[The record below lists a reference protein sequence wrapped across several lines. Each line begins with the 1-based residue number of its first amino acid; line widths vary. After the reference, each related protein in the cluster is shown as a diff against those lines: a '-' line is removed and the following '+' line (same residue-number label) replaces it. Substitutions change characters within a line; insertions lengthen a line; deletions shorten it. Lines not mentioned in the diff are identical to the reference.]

1 MKIKYSKQYI
11 DKLDV
16 QKVVNALKSELIT
29 TGPFVDELEKNFKKY
44 FNTKYVLACSSGTTA
59 LYMAM
64 RALDIKKG
72 DVVIMPTVN
81 FVASS
86 NVASLLGAKIYLCD
100 VDSNTGQITP
110 QKLLECIKV
119 NKIRKIKLVITM
131 FLGGAPLNVFDFYK
145 LKKKYNFLI
154 IEDSCH
160 ALGASYKFKNKFIKV
175 GTSLHSDISTFS
187 LHPLKSITS
196 GEGGLITTRSK
207 LLNKKLMLLRS
218 HGIRKNTKKYWE
230 PQVLLPSL
238 NFRISD
244 INAALAISQLK
255 KLTKFI
261 KKRNQIASLYY
272 ENLNNFNGVIKVF
285 KPNKKVYS
293 SFHLQLLM
301 INFKKLKISKDI
313 FIKLLN
319 KENIFPQYHYMPI
332 YKFIFYKN
340 LNKNNYYKDT
350 EKYYKSALSFPIYYS
365 IKKKDLIR
373 IFNTVKKIIFK
384 NLK

>member
-1 MKIKYSKQYI
+1 
-11 DKLDV
+11 
-16 QKVVNALKSELIT
+16 
-29 TGPFVDELEKNFKKY
+29 
-44 FNTKYVLACSSGTTA
+44 
-59 LYMAM
+59 
-64 RALDIKKG
+64 
-72 DVVIMPTVN
+72 
-81 FVASS
+81 
-86 NVASLLGAKIYLCD
+86 
-100 VDSNTGQITP
+100 
-110 QKLLECIKV
+110 
-119 NKIRKIKLVITM
+119 M

-175 GTSLHSDISTFS
+175 GKSLHSDISTFS

-319 KENIFPQYHYMPI
+319 KKIFFPNIITCQYI
-332 YKFIFYKN
+332 NLFFIKFK
-340 LNKNNYYKDT
+340 
-350 EKYYKSALSFPIYYS
+350 
-365 IKKKDLIR
+365 
-373 IFNTVKKIIFK
+373 
-384 NLK
+384 

>member
-1 MKIKYSKQYI
+1 
-11 DKLDV
+11 
-16 QKVVNALKSELIT
+16 
-29 TGPFVDELEKNFKKY
+29 
-44 FNTKYVLACSSGTTA
+44 
-59 LYMAM
+59 MAM

-81 FVASS
+81 FVAST

-119 NKIRKIKLVITM
+119 NNIRKIKLLITM

-175 GTSLHSDISTFS
+175 GKSLHSDISTFS

-340 LNKNNYYKDT
+340 LNKNNFYKDT

-373 IFNTVKKIIFK
+373 IFNTVKKIIIK

>member
-11 DKLDV
+11 DKFDIE
-16 QKVVNALKSELIT
+16 KVVQSLKSELIT
-29 TGPFVDELEKNFKKY
+29 TGPYVDKLEKDFKKY
-44 FNTKYVLACSSGTTA
+44 FNTKYVMACSSGTTA

-64 RALDIKKG
+64 KALDIKRG
-72 DVVIMPTVN
+72 DVVIMPTIN

-110 QKLLECIKV
+110 QKLLDCIKI
-119 NKIRKIKLVITM
+119 NKLKKIKLVVTM

-160 ALGASYKFKNKFIKV
+160 ALGASYKFRNKLIRV
-175 GTSLHSDISTFS
+175 GASLHSDISTFS

-207 LLNKKLMLLRS
+207 LIHEKLILLRS
-218 HGIRKNTKKYWE
+218 HGIKRNAKKYWE

-238 NFRISD
+238 NFRMSD

-255 KLTKFI
+255 KLSKFI
-261 KKRNQIASLYY
+261 KKRNQIAGLYY
-272 ENLNNFNGVIKVF
+272 KYLNNFNGVIKVF
-285 KPNKKVYS
+285 KPNKTVNS
-293 SFHLQLLM
+293 SFHLQLVI
-301 INFKKLKISKDI
+301 INFDKLKISKDI

-319 KENIFPQYHYMPI
+319 KEKIFPQYHYMPI

-340 LNKNNYYKDT
+340 LNKYNFYKDT
-350 EKYYKSALSFPIYYS
+350 EKYYKSALSFPIYFS
-365 IKKKDLIR
+365 LEKKNLIR
-373 IFNTVKKIIFK
+373 IFSTVKRIVGK
-384 NLK
+384 NLN